1 MVDALTLPLC
11 PQLDTE
17 IMNSGTSSFRLS
29 ACAGLAADPLGVCFL
44 PEAHLS
50 DHKRVALKGA
60 LSLKF
65 GGLLE
70 LAEKATIVG
79 ELGKLLIEE
88 IPLETTPPGY
98 GRGPYHGA
106 CLSPSEASSAALN

>member
-1 MVDALTLPLC
+1 MD
-11 PQLDTE
+11 
-17 IMNSGTSSFRLS
+17 S
-29 ACAGLAADPLGVCFL
+29 
-44 PEAHLS
+44 EARLS
-50 DHKRVALKGA
+50 DHKRVATKSA

-88 IPLETTPPGY
+88 VPLETTPPGY
-98 GRGPYHGA
+98 GRGPYQGA
-106 CLSPSEASSAALN
+106 CLLRWRALLATHGLTRLLPPDCRSRQDRAPR

>member
-1 MVDALTLPLC
+1 MYLTRFAARLR

-17 IMNSGTSSFRLS
+17 IMDS
-29 ACAGLAADPLGVCFL
+29 
-44 PEAHLS
+44 EARLS
-50 DHKRVALKGA
+50 DHKRVATKSA

-88 IPLETTPPGY
+88 VPLETTPPGY
-98 GRGPYHGA
+98 GRGPYQ
-106 CLSPSEASSAALN
+106 SA